1 VEASL
6 IVLAAAVVVAAVIL
20 SRRPAGPGF
29 AAGAEAEAIRA
40 LRSRVD
46 EAVASLASLSGVFDE
61 RRRLEEQA
69 VDALGRV
76 ERLVAGSHG
85 RGRSGENLLG
95 AALAEFPPEML
106 VRDFTLGGR
115 VCEFALRMPD
125 GKLLPID
132 SKWPAS
138 DLVAALATAEGPAL
152 EEIRRRV
159 EKAVCLRVGEVA
171 GYLDPSLTVPMAVA
185 AVPDAVFGCCR
196 KAHAVAQQSR
206 VLIVSYS
213 LAVPLLL
220 GMWNL
225 YRTYAG
231 EVDEAQLHERVHEI
245 AVILSQLGD
254 RIESQLSRG
263 LKMASNAA
271 AEMRSLVR
279 GAELSL
285 GALGGGNP
293 APGQAGSL
301 DHVGSLFERDAI

>member
-1 VEASL
+1 MEAAL
-6 IVLAAAVVVAAVIL
+6 IVLAVAIVVAAVVL
-20 SRRPAGPGF
+20 SRRPAEAGF
-29 AAGAEAEAIRA
+29 AAGAEAEAIRV
-40 LRSRVD
+40 LGSRVD
-46 EAVASLASLSGVFDE
+46 EAVASLTSLSGAFVE

-69 VDALGRV
+69 VDALARV
-76 ERLVAGSHG
+76 ERLVAGSHA
-85 RGRSGENLLG
+85 RGRSGENLLA

-115 VCEFALRMPD
+115 VCEFAFRMPD
-125 GKLLPID
+125 GKLLPVD

-138 DLVAALATAEGPAL
+138 DLVSDLATAEGPAL
-152 EEIRRRV
+152 EEIRRRI

-171 GYLDPSLTVPMAVA
+171 AYLDPALTVPMAVA
-185 AVPDAVFGCCR
+185 AVPDAVFACCR
-196 KAHAVAQQSR
+196 KAHAVAHQSR

-231 EVDEAQLHERVHEI
+231 DLDDAQLHERVHEI
-245 AVILSQLGD
+245 AVILGQLGA
-254 RIESQLSRG
+254 RVEGQLSRG

-285 GALGGGNP
+285 RALDGSDASADP
-293 APGQAGSL
+293 VAFDPGVS
-301 DHVGSLFERDAI
+301 SFERDAI

>member
-1 VEASL
+1 VEAAL
-6 IVLAAAVVVAAVIL
+6 VFLGVAIVVAALVV
-20 SRRPAGPGF
+20 SGRPGDGGLR
-29 AAGAEAEAIRA
+29 AAAADADATRA

-46 EAVASLASLSGVFDE
+46 EAVASLATLTGAFDE

-69 VDALGRV
+69 VDALARV
-76 ERLVAGSHG
+76 ERLISGSHG

-106 VRDFTLGGR
+106 VRDFTVGGR

-138 DLVAALATAEGPAL
+138 DLASEMATAEGPAL
-152 EEIRRRV
+152 EEIRKQI

-171 GYLDPSLTVPMAVA
+171 AYLDPVLTVPMAVA
-185 AVPDAVFGCCR
+185 AVPDSIFGCCR
-196 KAHAVAQQSR
+196 KAHAVAHQSR

-225 YRTYAG
+225 HRTYAG
-231 EVDEAQLHERVHEI
+231 DVDEAQLHERVHEI
-245 AVILSQLGD
+245 SVILDQLGE
-254 RIESQLSRG
+254 RIEGQLSRG
-263 LKMASNAA
+263 LKMAANAA
-271 AEMRSLVR
+271 AEMRSLVT

-285 GALGGGNP
+285 RALDASDT
-293 APGQAGSL
+293 APGEGGQPL
-301 DHVGSLFERDAI
+301 ERGAV